1 MLRECT
7 CHRFD
12 VATTGEF
19 RLTNQETNFK
29 FLERFD
35 KRVAELAKQAEEY
48 VHTDPDSCM
57 FKLRLMVET
66 MAKKLTSL
74 QMRGDI
80 SKDLGSMLGALERSG
95 TIPRRQADSM
105 HAIRRDGNAAVHGSA
120 TPSPTAMRRLK
131 EAYRISGWFCKIIK
145 RGSNVTLD
153 EFVPPD
159 PPIPLDNATIGLH
172 GRIDQLEESIEQRRN
187 ATRESLVMFGP
198 DEDVAEVTRRIKE
211 ELEALDKVA
220 AAAGEPIID
229 AEFVAL
235 VMAMDLEQIE
245 EDPRHGGGGR
255 KARRDA
261 EKQLD
266 NIKQHL
272 ADREKEF
279 LAERTLLM
287 KQRDTMQS

>member
-1 MLRECT
+1 MLCECSRD
-7 CHRFD
+7 CLD
-12 VATTGEF
+12 VETTGEF
-19 RLTNQETNFK
+19 SVSDQDTNFK

-35 KRVAELAKQAEEY
+35 KRVAQLAQQAEEY

-120 TPSPTAMRRLK
+120 TPPPTAMRRLK
-131 EAYRISGWFCKIIK
+131 EAYKISGWFCKILK
-145 RGSNVTLD
+145 RGSKVKLD
-153 EFVPPD
+153 EFIPPD
-159 PPIPLDNATIGLH
+159 PPMPLDEATVGLH
-172 GRIDQLEESIEQRRN
+172 SRIDTLEESIEQRRN

-198 DEDVAEVTRRIKE
+198 HEDVEEVTRRIME

-220 AAAGEPIID
+220 AAAGEPVID
-229 AEFVAL
+229 ADFVAL
-235 VMAMDLEQIE
+235 VMAMDLEQIK
-245 EDPRHGGGGR
+245 EDPRHGGDSR
-255 KARRDA
+255 KARRVA

-266 NIKQHL
+266 TIKQHL
-272 ADREKEF
+272 ADRESEF
-279 LAERTLLM
+279 LNERTLLM
-287 KQRDTMQS
+287 KHRDTME

>member
-1 MLRECT
+1 MSE
-7 CHRFD
+7 
-12 VATTGEF
+12 
-19 RLTNQETNFK
+19 QETNFT

-80 SKDLGSMLGALERSG
+80 SKDLGSMLGSLERSG
-95 TIPRRQADSM
+95 TLPRRQADSM

-120 TPSPTAMRRLK
+120 TPPPTAMRRLK
-131 EAYRISGWFCKIIK
+131 EAYKISGWFCKIIR
-145 RGSNVTLD
+145 RGSKVKLN
-153 EFVPPD
+153 EFVPPV
-159 PPIPLDNATIGLH
+159 PPVPLDPNTVGLH
-172 GRIDQLEESIEQRRN
+172 GRIDALEESIEQRRN
-187 ATRESLVMFGP
+187 ATRESLIMFGP
-198 DEDVAEVTRRIKE
+198 HEDVEEVTRRIRE

-229 AEFVAL
+229 ADFVAL

-245 EDPRHGGGGR
+245 EDPRHGGDSR
-255 KARRDA
+255 KARREA

-266 NIKQHL
+266 AIKQHL

-279 LAERTLLM
+279 LEERTLLM

>member
-1 MLRECT
+1 MLCQCSSDCFDVETARECSVT
-7 CHRFD
+7 D
-12 VATTGEF
+12 QG
-19 RLTNQETNFK
+19 TNFK

-35 KRVAELAKQAEEY
+35 QRVAELAQQAEEY

-120 TPSPTAMRRLK
+120 TPPPTAMRRLK
-131 EAYRISGWFCKIIK
+131 EAYKISGWFCKIVK
-145 RGSNVTLD
+145 RGSKVKLD

-159 PPIPLDNATIGLH
+159 PPIQLDDATVGLH
-172 GRIDQLEESIEQRRN
+172 GRIDELEESIEQRRN

-198 DEDVAEVTRRIKE
+198 HEDVEEVTRRIRE

-220 AAAGEPIID
+220 AAAGEPVID
-229 AEFVAL
+229 ADFVAL

-245 EDPRHGGGGR
+245 EDPRHGGDSR

-261 EKQLD
+261 EKQLEV
-266 NIKQHL
+266 IKQHL
-272 ADREKEF
+272 ADREMEF
-279 LAERTLLM
+279 LNERTLMM
-287 KQRDTMQS
+287 KQRDTMQ